1 MTDKNLLYYFVKRAG
16 FKNKDIAEAIGIT
29 PSGYT
34 LKISN
39 RSDFR
44 QSEIKTICDL
54 LELTVEERDRVF
66 FAK

>member
-34 LKISN
+34 LKIAN
-39 RSDFR
+39 KSDFR
-44 QSEIKTICDL
+44 QSEIKTISDL
-54 LELTVEERDRVF
+54 LSLTAEERDRVF
-66 FAK
+66 FAN

>member
-39 RSDFR
+39 KSDFR

-54 LELTVEERDRVF
+54 LSLTVEERDRVF
-66 FAK
+66 FAE

>member
-29 PSGYT
+29 SAGYS

-39 RSDFR
+39 KSDFR
-44 QSEIKTICDL
+44 QSEIKTICDML
-54 LELTVEERDRVF
+54 KLTVEERDRVF
-66 FAK
+66 FAN

>member
-16 FKNKDIAEAIGIT
+16 FKNKDVAKAIGVT

-39 RSDFR
+39 KSDFR
-44 QSEIKTICDL
+44 QSEIKTISDL
-54 LELTVEERDRVF
+54 IGLTAEERDRVF
-66 FAK
+66 FAN

>member
-29 PSGYT
+29 SAGYS

-39 RSDFR
+39 KSDFR
-44 QSEIKTICDL
+44 QSEIKTICDML
-54 LELTVEERDRVF
+54 SLTAEERDRVF
-66 FAK
+66 FAS

>member
-16 FKNKDIAEAIGIT
+16 FKNKDIAKAIGIT
-29 PSGYT
+29 SSGYT

-39 RSDFR
+39 KSDFR

-54 LELTVEERDRVF
+54 IGLTAEERDRVF

>member
-1 MTDKNLLYYFVKRAG
+1 MTDKNLLYYYVKRAG

-29 PSGYT
+29 QSGYT

-39 RSDFR
+39 KSDFR

-54 LELTVEERDRVF
+54 IGLTAEERDRVF
-66 FAK
+66 FAN

>member
-29 PSGYT
+29 PAGYT

-39 RSDFR
+39 KSDFR
-44 QSEIKTICDL
+44 QSEIKTICDML
-54 LELTVEERDRVF
+54 KLTVEERDRVF
-66 FAK
+66 FAN

>member
-39 RSDFR
+39 KSDFR

-54 LELTVEERDRVF
+54 LGLTVEERDRVF
-66 FAK
+66 FAE

>member
-39 RSDFR
+39 KSDFR
-44 QSEIKTICDL
+44 QSEIKTICGL
-54 LELTVEERDRVF
+54 LGLTVEERDRVF
-66 FAK
+66 FAE

>member
-16 FKNKDIAEAIGIT
+16 FKNKDIAEAIGVT

-39 RSDFR
+39 KSDFR

-54 LELTVEERDRVF
+54 LSLTVEERDRVF
-66 FAK
+66 FAN

>member
-29 PSGYT
+29 SAGYS

-39 RSDFR
+39 KSDFR
-44 QSEIKTICDL
+44 QSEIKTICDML
-54 LELTVEERDRVF
+54 KLTVEERDRVF

>member
-16 FKNKDIAEAIGIT
+16 FKNKDIAEALGIT
-29 PSGYT
+29 ASGYT

-39 RSDFR
+39 KSDFR
-44 QSEIKTICDL
+44 QSEIKTISDL
-54 LELTVEERDRVF
+54 IGLTVEERDRVF

>member
-29 PSGYT
+29 SAGYS

-39 RSDFR
+39 KSDFR
-44 QSEIKTICDL
+44 QSEIKTICDML
-54 LELTVEERDRVF
+54 SLTVEERDRVF
-66 FAK
+66 FAN

>member
-39 RSDFR
+39 KSDFR

-54 LELTVEERDRVF
+54 IGLTAEERDRVF
-66 FAK
+66 FAR

>member
-39 RSDFR
+39 KSDFR

-54 LELTVEERDRVF
+54 LGLTVEERDRVC

>member
-29 PSGYT
+29 SAGYT
-34 LKISN
+34 LKITN
-39 RSDFR
+39 KSDFR
-44 QSEIKTICDL
+44 QREIKKICDML
-54 LELTVEERDRVF
+54 KLTVEERDRVF

>member
-16 FKNKDIAEAIGIT
+16 FKNKDVAKAIGVT
-29 PSGYT
+29 QSGYT

-39 RSDFR
+39 KSDFR

-54 LELTVEERDRVF
+54 LGLTAEERDRVF
-66 FAK
+66 FSK

>member
-16 FKNKDIAEAIGIT
+16 FRNKDIAKAIGVT

-39 RSDFR
+39 KSDFR
-44 QSEIKTICDL
+44 QSEIKTICDML
-54 LELTVEERDRVF
+54 SLTVEERDRVF
-66 FAK
+66 FAN

>member
-1 MTDKNLLYYFVKRAG
+1 MTDKNLLYYYVKRAG

-39 RSDFR
+39 KSDFR

-54 LELTVEERDRVF
+54 LGLTVEERDRVF

>member
-1 MTDKNLLYYFVKRAG
+1 MTDRNLLYYFVKRAG

-29 PSGYT
+29 SAGYS

-39 RSDFR
+39 KSDFR
-44 QSEIKTICDL
+44 QSEIKTISDL
-54 LELTVEERDRVF
+54 IGLTAEERDRVF

>member
-29 PSGYT
+29 ASGYT

-39 RSDFR
+39 KSDFR

-66 FAK
+66 FAD

>member
-16 FKNKDIAEAIGIT
+16 FKNQDIAKAIGVT

-39 RSDFR
+39 KSDFR

-54 LELTVEERDRVF
+54 IGLTVEERDRVF
-66 FAK
+66 FAE

>member
-16 FKNKDIAEAIGIT
+16 YKNKDIAEAIGIT

-39 RSDFR
+39 KSDFR
-44 QSEIKTICDL
+44 QSEIKTISDL
-54 LELTVEERDRVF
+54 LSLTVEERDRVF

>member
-39 RSDFR
+39 KSDFR

-54 LELTVEERDRVF
+54 IGLTADERDRVF

>member
-39 RSDFR
+39 KSDFR
-44 QSEIKTICDL
+44 QSEIKTISDL
-54 LELTVEERDRVF
+54 LSLTIEERDRVF

>member
-1 MTDKNLLYYFVKRAG
+1 MTDKNLLYYYVKRAG

-39 RSDFR
+39 KSDFR

-54 LELTVEERDRVF
+54 IGLTAEERDRVF
-66 FAK
+66 FAE

>member
-1 MTDKNLLYYFVKRAG
+1 MTDKNLLYYYVKRAG
-16 FKNKDIAEAIGIT
+16 FKNKDIAKAIGVT

-39 RSDFR
+39 KSDFR
-44 QSEIKTICDL
+44 QSEIKTISDL
-54 LELTVEERDRVF
+54 LSLTVEERDRVF

>member
-16 FKNKDIAEAIGIT
+16 FKNKDIAKAIGVT

-39 RSDFR
+39 KSDFR
-44 QSEIKTICDL
+44 QSEIKTISDL
-54 LELTVEERDRVF
+54 LSLNVEERDRVF
-66 FAK
+66 FAN

>member
-29 PSGYT
+29 STGYS

-39 RSDFR
+39 KSDFR
-44 QSEIKTICDL
+44 QREIKTICDL
-54 LELTVEERDRVF
+54 IGLTAEERDRVF

>member
-39 RSDFR
+39 KSDFR

-54 LELTVEERDRVF
+54 LGLTVEERDRVF
-66 FAK
+66 FSK

>member
-39 RSDFR
+39 KSDFR

-54 LELTVEERDRVF
+54 IGLTADERDRVF
-66 FAK
+66 FAN